1 MRKNKEIDKN
11 PLWTRD
17 FTIITLGSVVSMIGN
32 SLSGFAMS
40 LMVLDYT
47 SSALFYAI
55 YVMAFTF
62 PQIVVPIF
70 SGAILDR
77 FSRRKTIYTLDYI
90 SSIFYLSVGI
100 LLHNGW
106 FNYPIFALMVF
117 ILGCIQSMY
126 QVAYQSFYPM
136 LISEGNFSKAYSVAS
151 MLESVTVFI
160 VPISTLVYNAV
171 GIGPLM
177 IANAVCFF
185 IAATVET
192 QIKAKEKYVE
202 DRKIDN
208 KESKVK
214 MMLSDT
220 KAGFMYLW
228 SENGLFFI
236 ALYFLFSS
244 FGGGVSN
251 VSLLPYMKETMP
263 NGEYYYL
270 IIGGMMMLGR
280 VVTSSWHYRHKLPID
295 KKFLIAFLVYIFIS
309 IIEGSLLFLPLIM
322 MFTLSFFSGCL
333 GVTSYT
339 IRISATQS
347 YVPDEKK
354 GRFNGAFNMLSVL
367 GALIG
372 EGVAGVLSTFM
383 DMRFVMLTTQMV
395 VLLAAVIIMGG
406 KRRYV
411 APIYNREQ

>member
-1 MRKNKEIDKN
+1 MKKENTN

-17 FTIITLGSVVSMIGN
+17 FTIITLGSVVSMVGN

-47 SSALFYAI
+47 SSSLFYAI
-55 YVMAFTF
+55 YIMVFTL
-62 PQIVVPIF
+62 PQLIVPVF

-77 FSRRKTIYTLDYI
+77 FSRKKTIYTLDYI
-90 SSIFYLSVGI
+90 SSLLYLTVG
-100 LLHNGW
+100 LLLFNGW
-106 FNYPIFALMVF
+106 FNYPLFALFVF
-117 ILGCIQSMY
+117 ILGSIQSIY

-160 VPISTLVYNAV
+160 VPVSTLVYNV
-171 GIGPLM
+171 FGIGPLM
-177 IANAVCFF
+177 LANALCFF

-192 QIKAKEKYVE
+192 RIKTEEKYVTDQKATE
-202 DRKIDN
+202 EKNKIHQ
-208 KESKVK
+208 
-214 MMLSDT
+214 MLSDT
-220 KAGFMYLW
+220 KKGFEYLW
-228 SENGLFFI
+228 QEKGLFFI

-244 FGGGVSN
+244 ISGGASN
-251 VSLLPYMKETMP
+251 VIYLPYMKA
-263 NGEYYYL
+263 NFAHGEYYYL
-270 IIGGMMMLGR
+270 LFGGFMMLGR
-280 VVTSSWHYRHKLPID
+280 VITSSWHYRNKLPVN
-295 KKFLIAFLVYIFIS
+295 KKFLITFIVYTTL
-309 IIEGSLLFLPLIM
+309 SLINGALLYLPLAL
-322 MFTLSFFSGCL
+322 MFILGFIQGCM

-367 GALIG
+367 GCLIG
-372 EGVAGVLSTFM
+372 EGIAGVLSELM
-383 DMRFVMLTTQMV
+383 DMRLVV
-395 VLLAAVIIMGG
+395 VLVEVVVFASAVLIMGG
-406 KRRYV
+406 GRKSV

>member
-1 MRKNKEIDKN
+1 MKKENTN

-17 FTIITLGSVVSMIGN
+17 FTIITLGSVVSMVGN

-47 SSALFYAI
+47 SSSLFYAI
-55 YVMAFTF
+55 YIMVFTL
-62 PQIVVPIF
+62 PQLIVPVF

-77 FSRRKTIYTLDYI
+77 FSRKKTIYTLDYI
-90 SSIFYLSVGI
+90 SSILYLTVG
-100 LLHNGW
+100 LLLFNGW
-106 FNYPIFALMVF
+106 FNYPLFALFVF
-117 ILGCIQSMY
+117 ILGSIQSIY

-136 LISEGNFSKAYSVAS
+136 LITEGNFSKAYSVAS

-160 VPISTLVYNAV
+160 VPVSTLVYNIF

-177 IANAVCFF
+177 LANALCFF

-192 QIKAKEKYVE
+192 RIKTEEKYVTDQKATE
-202 DRKIDN
+202 EKNKIHQ
-208 KESKVK
+208 
-214 MMLSDT
+214 MLSDT
-220 KAGFMYLW
+220 KKGFEYLW
-228 SENGLFFI
+228 QEKGLFFI

-244 FGGGVSN
+244 ISGGASN
-251 VSLLPYMKETMP
+251 VIYLPYMKA
-263 NGEYYYL
+263 NFAHGEYYYL
-270 IIGGMMMLGR
+270 LFGGFMMLGR
-280 VVTSSWHYRHKLPID
+280 VITSSWHYRNKLPVN
-295 KKFLIAFLVYIFIS
+295 KKFLITFIVYTTL
-309 IIEGSLLFLPLIM
+309 SLINGALLYLPLTIM
-322 MFTLSFFSGCL
+322 FILGFIQGCM

-367 GALIG
+367 GCLIG
-372 EGVAGVLSTFM
+372 EGIAGVLSELM
-383 DMRFVMLTTQMV
+383 DMRLVV
-395 VLLAAVIIMGG
+395 VLVGVVVFASAVLIMGG
-406 KRRYV
+406 GRKSV

>member
-1 MRKNKEIDKN
+1 MKKENTN

-17 FTIITLGSVVSMIGN
+17 FTIITLGSVVSMVGN

-47 SSALFYAI
+47 SSSLFYAI
-55 YVMAFTF
+55 YIMVFTL
-62 PQIVVPIF
+62 PQLIVPVF

-77 FSRRKTIYTLDYI
+77 FSRKKTIYTLDYI
-90 SSIFYLSVGI
+90 SSLLYLAVG
-100 LLHNGW
+100 LLLFNGW
-106 FNYPIFALMVF
+106 FNYPLFALFVF
-117 ILGCIQSMY
+117 ILGSIQSIY

-160 VPISTLVYNAV
+160 VPVSTLVYNV
-171 GIGPLM
+171 FGIGPLM
-177 IANAVCFF
+177 LANALCFF

-192 QIKAKEKYVE
+192 RIKTEEKYVADQKATE
-202 DRKIDN
+202 EKNKIHQ
-208 KESKVK
+208 
-214 MMLSDT
+214 MLSDT
-220 KAGFMYLW
+220 KKGFEYLW
-228 SENGLFFI
+228 QEKGLFFI

-244 FGGGVSN
+244 ISGGASN
-251 VSLLPYMKETMP
+251 VIYLPYMKA
-263 NGEYYYL
+263 NFAHGEYYYL
-270 IIGGMMMLGR
+270 LFGGFMMLGR
-280 VVTSSWHYRHKLPID
+280 VITSSWHYRNKLPVN
-295 KKFLIAFLVYIFIS
+295 KKFLITFIVYTTL
-309 IIEGSLLFLPLIM
+309 SLINGALLYLPLTIM
-322 MFTLSFFSGCL
+322 FILGFIQGCM

-367 GALIG
+367 GCLIG
-372 EGVAGVLSTFM
+372 EGIAGVLSELM
-383 DMRFVMLTTQMV
+383 DMRLVV
-395 VLLAAVIIMGG
+395 VLVEVVVFASAVLIMGG
-406 KRRYV
+406 GRKSV

>member
-1 MRKNKEIDKN
+1 MKKENTN

-17 FTIITLGSVVSMIGN
+17 FTIITLGSVVSMVGN

-47 SSALFYAI
+47 SSSLFYAI
-55 YVMAFTF
+55 YIMVFTL
-62 PQIVVPIF
+62 PQLIVPVF

-77 FSRRKTIYTLDYI
+77 FSRKKTIYTLDYI
-90 SSIFYLSVGI
+90 SSILYLTVG
-100 LLHNGW
+100 LLLFNGW
-106 FNYPIFALMVF
+106 FNYPLFALFVF
-117 ILGCIQSMY
+117 ILGRIQSIY

-160 VPISTLVYNAV
+160 VPVSTLVYNV
-171 GIGPLM
+171 FGIGPLM
-177 IANAVCFF
+177 LANALCFF

-192 QIKAKEKYVE
+192 RIKTEEKYVADQKATE
-202 DRKIDN
+202 EKNKIHQ
-208 KESKVK
+208 
-214 MMLSDT
+214 MLSDT
-220 KAGFMYLW
+220 KKGFEYLW
-228 SENGLFFI
+228 QEKGLFFI

-244 FGGGVSN
+244 ISGGASN
-251 VSLLPYMKETMP
+251 VIYLPYMKA
-263 NGEYYYL
+263 NFAHGEYYYL
-270 IIGGMMMLGR
+270 LFGGFMMLGR
-280 VVTSSWHYRHKLPID
+280 VLTSSWHYRNKLPVN
-295 KKFLIAFLVYIFIS
+295 KKFLITFIVYTTL
-309 IIEGSLLFLPLIM
+309 SLINGALLYLPLTIM
-322 MFTLSFFSGCL
+322 FILGFIQGCM

-367 GALIG
+367 GCLIG
-372 EGVAGVLSTFM
+372 EGIAGVLSELM
-383 DMRFVMLTTQMV
+383 DMRLVV
-395 VLLAAVIIMGG
+395 VLVEVVVFASAVLIMGG
-406 KRRYV
+406 GRKSV

>member
-1 MRKNKEIDKN
+1 MKKENTN

-17 FTIITLGSVVSMIGN
+17 FTIITLGSVVSMVGN

-47 SSALFYAI
+47 SSSLFYAI
-55 YVMAFTF
+55 YIMVFTL
-62 PQIVVPIF
+62 PQLIVPVF

-77 FSRRKTIYTLDYI
+77 FSRKKTIYTLDYI
-90 SSIFYLSVGI
+90 SSILYLTVG
-100 LLHNGW
+100 LLLFNGW
-106 FNYPIFALMVF
+106 FNYPLFALFVF
-117 ILGCIQSMY
+117 ILGSIQSIY

-160 VPISTLVYNAV
+160 VPVSTLVYNV
-171 GIGPLM
+171 FGIGPLM
-177 IANAVCFF
+177 LANALCFF

-192 QIKAKEKYVE
+192 RIKTEEKYVE
-202 DRKIDN
+202 EQKATEEKNKIHQ
-208 KESKVK
+208 
-214 MMLSDT
+214 MLSDT
-220 KAGFMYLW
+220 KKGFEYLW
-228 SENGLFFI
+228 QEKGLFFI

-244 FGGGVSN
+244 ISGGASN
-251 VSLLPYMKETMP
+251 VIYLPYIKA
-263 NGEYYYL
+263 NFAHGEYYYL
-270 IIGGMMMLGR
+270 LFGGFMMLGR
-280 VVTSSWHYRHKLPID
+280 VITSSWHYRNKLPVN
-295 KKFLIAFLVYIFIS
+295 KKFLITFIVYTTL
-309 IIEGSLLFLPLIM
+309 SLINGALLYLPLTIM
-322 MFTLSFFSGCL
+322 FILGFIQGCM

-367 GALIG
+367 GCLIG
-372 EGVAGVLSTFM
+372 EGIAGVLSELM
-383 DMRFVMLTTQMV
+383 DMRLVV
-395 VLLAAVIIMGG
+395 VLVEVVVFASAVLIMGG
-406 KRRYV
+406 GRKSV

>member
-1 MRKNKEIDKN
+1 MKKENTN

-17 FTIITLGSVVSMIGN
+17 FTIITLGSVVSMVGN

-47 SSALFYAI
+47 SSSLFYAI
-55 YVMAFTF
+55 YIMVFTL
-62 PQIVVPIF
+62 PQLIVPVF

-77 FSRRKTIYTLDYI
+77 FSRKKTIYTLDYI
-90 SSIFYLSVGI
+90 SSLLYLAVG
-100 LLHNGW
+100 LLLFNGW
-106 FNYPIFALMVF
+106 FNYPLFALFVF
-117 ILGCIQSMY
+117 ILGSIQSIY

-160 VPISTLVYNAV
+160 VPVSTLVYNV
-171 GIGPLM
+171 FGIGPLM
-177 IANAVCFF
+177 LANALCFF

-192 QIKAKEKYVE
+192 RIKTEEKYVTDQKATE
-202 DRKIDN
+202 EKNKIHQ
-208 KESKVK
+208 
-214 MMLSDT
+214 MLSDT
-220 KAGFMYLW
+220 KKGFEYLW
-228 SENGLFFI
+228 QEKGLFFI

-244 FGGGVSN
+244 ISGGASN
-251 VSLLPYMKETMP
+251 VIYLPYMKA
-263 NGEYYYL
+263 NFAHGEYYYL
-270 IIGGMMMLGR
+270 LFGGFMMLGR
-280 VVTSSWHYRHKLPID
+280 VLTSSWHYRNKLPVN
-295 KKFLIAFLVYIFIS
+295 KKFLITFIVYTTL
-309 IIEGSLLFLPLIM
+309 SLINGALLYLPLTIM
-322 MFTLSFFSGCL
+322 FILGFIQGCM

-367 GALIG
+367 GCLIG
-372 EGVAGVLSTFM
+372 EGIAGVLSELM
-383 DMRFVMLTTQMV
+383 DMRLVV
-395 VLLAAVIIMGG
+395 VLVEVVVFAAAVLIMGG
-406 KRRYV
+406 GRKSV

>member
-1 MRKNKEIDKN
+1 MKKENTN

-17 FTIITLGSVVSMIGN
+17 FTIITLGSVVSMVGN

-47 SSALFYAI
+47 SSSLFYAI
-55 YVMAFTF
+55 YIMVFTL
-62 PQIVVPIF
+62 PQLIVPVF

-77 FSRRKTIYTLDYI
+77 FSRKKTIYTLDYI
-90 SSIFYLSVGI
+90 SSILYLTVG
-100 LLHNGW
+100 LLLFNGW
-106 FNYPIFALMVF
+106 FNYPLFALFVF
-117 ILGCIQSMY
+117 ILGSIQSIY

-160 VPISTLVYNAV
+160 VPVSTLVYNV
-171 GIGPLM
+171 FGIGPLM
-177 IANAVCFF
+177 LANALCFF

-192 QIKAKEKYVE
+192 RIKSEEKYVE
-202 DRKIDN
+202 EQKATEEKNKIHQ
-208 KESKVK
+208 
-214 MMLSDT
+214 MLSDT
-220 KAGFMYLW
+220 KKGFEYLW
-228 SENGLFFI
+228 QEKGLFFI

-244 FGGGVSN
+244 ISGGASN
-251 VSLLPYMKETMP
+251 VIYLPYMKA
-263 NGEYYYL
+263 NFAHGEYYYL
-270 IIGGMMMLGR
+270 LFGGFMMLGR
-280 VVTSSWHYRHKLPID
+280 VLTSSWHYRNKLPVN
-295 KKFLIAFLVYIFIS
+295 KKFLITFIVYTTL
-309 IIEGSLLFLPLIM
+309 SLINGALLYLPLTIM
-322 MFTLSFFSGCL
+322 FILGFIQGCM

-367 GALIG
+367 GCLIG
-372 EGVAGVLSTFM
+372 EGIAGVLSELM
-383 DMRFVMLTTQMV
+383 DMRLVV
-395 VLLAAVIIMGG
+395 VLVEVVVFASAVLIMGG
-406 KRRYV
+406 GRKSV

>member
-1 MRKNKEIDKN
+1 MKKENTN

-17 FTIITLGSVVSMIGN
+17 FTIITLGSVVSMVGN

-47 SSALFYAI
+47 SSSLFYAI
-55 YVMAFTF
+55 YIMVFTL
-62 PQIVVPIF
+62 PQLIVPVF

-77 FSRRKTIYTLDYI
+77 FSRKKTIYTLDYI
-90 SSIFYLSVGI
+90 SSILYLTVG
-100 LLHNGW
+100 LLLFNGW
-106 FNYPIFALMVF
+106 FNYPLFAIFVF
-117 ILGCIQSMY
+117 ILGSIQSIY

-160 VPISTLVYNAV
+160 VPVSTLVYNV
-171 GIGPLM
+171 FGIGPLM
-177 IANAVCFF
+177 LANALCFF

-192 QIKAKEKYVE
+192 RTKTEEKYVTDQKATE
-202 DRKIDN
+202 EKNKIHQ
-208 KESKVK
+208 
-214 MMLSDT
+214 MLSDT
-220 KAGFMYLW
+220 KKGFEYLW
-228 SENGLFFI
+228 QEKGLFFI

-244 FGGGVSN
+244 ISGGASN
-251 VSLLPYMKETMP
+251 VIYLPYMKA
-263 NGEYYYL
+263 NFAHGEYYYL
-270 IIGGMMMLGR
+270 LFGGFMMLGR
-280 VVTSSWHYRHKLPID
+280 VITSSWHYRNKLPVN
-295 KKFLIAFLVYIFIS
+295 KKFLITFIVYTTL
-309 IIEGSLLFLPLIM
+309 SLINGALLYLPLTIM
-322 MFTLSFFSGCL
+322 FILGFIQGCM

-367 GALIG
+367 GCLIG
-372 EGVAGVLSTFM
+372 EGIAGVLSELM
-383 DMRFVMLTTQMV
+383 DMRLVV
-395 VLLAAVIIMGG
+395 VLVEVVVFASAVLIMGG
-406 KRRYV
+406 GRKSV

>member
-1 MRKNKEIDKN
+1 MKKENTN

-17 FTIITLGSVVSMIGN
+17 FTIITLGSVVSMVGN

-47 SSALFYAI
+47 SSSLFYAI
-55 YVMAFTF
+55 YIMVFTL
-62 PQIVVPIF
+62 PQLIVPVF

-77 FSRRKTIYTLDYI
+77 FSRKKTIYTLDYI
-90 SSIFYLSVGI
+90 SSILYLTVG
-100 LLHNGW
+100 LLLFNGW
-106 FNYPIFALMVF
+106 FNYPLFALFVF
-117 ILGCIQSMY
+117 ILGSIQSIY

-160 VPISTLVYNAV
+160 VPVSTLVYNV
-171 GIGPLM
+171 FGIGPLM
-177 IANAVCFF
+177 LANALCFF

-192 QIKAKEKYVE
+192 RIKSEEKYVE
-202 DRKIDN
+202 EQKATEEKNKIHQ
-208 KESKVK
+208 
-214 MMLSDT
+214 MLSDT
-220 KAGFMYLW
+220 KKGFEYLW
-228 SENGLFFI
+228 QEKGLFFI

-244 FGGGVSN
+244 ISGGASN
-251 VSLLPYMKETMP
+251 VIYLPYMKA
-263 NGEYYYL
+263 NFAHGEYYYL
-270 IIGGMMMLGR
+270 LFGGFMMLGR
-280 VVTSSWHYRHKLPID
+280 VITSSWHYRNKLPVN
-295 KKFLIAFLVYIFIS
+295 KKFLITFIVYTTL
-309 IIEGSLLFLPLIM
+309 SLINGALLYLPLTIM
-322 MFTLSFFSGCL
+322 FILGFIQGCM

-367 GALIG
+367 GCLIG
-372 EGVAGVLSTFM
+372 EGIAGVLSELM
-383 DMRFVMLTTQMV
+383 DMRLVV
-395 VLLAAVIIMGG
+395 VLVEVVVFASAVLIMGG
-406 KRRYV
+406 GRKSV

>member
-1 MRKNKEIDKN
+1 MKKENTN

-17 FTIITLGSVVSMIGN
+17 FTIITLGSVVSMVGN

-47 SSALFYAI
+47 SSSLFYAI
-55 YVMAFTF
+55 YIMVFTL
-62 PQIVVPIF
+62 PQLIVPVF

-77 FSRRKTIYTLDYI
+77 FSRKKTIYTLDYI
-90 SSIFYLSVGI
+90 SSILYLTVG
-100 LLHNGW
+100 LLLFNGW
-106 FNYPIFALMVF
+106 FNYPLFALFVF
-117 ILGCIQSMY
+117 ILGSIQSIY

-160 VPISTLVYNAV
+160 VPVSTLVYNV
-171 GIGPLM
+171 FGIGPLM
-177 IANAVCFF
+177 LANALCFF

-192 QIKAKEKYVE
+192 RIKTEEKSVTDQKATE
-202 DRKIDN
+202 EKN
-208 KESKVK
+208 KRHQ
-214 MMLSDT
+214 MLSDT
-220 KAGFMYLW
+220 KKGFEYLW
-228 SENGLFFI
+228 QEKGLFFI

-244 FGGGVSN
+244 ISGGASN
-251 VSLLPYMKETMP
+251 VIYLPYMKA
-263 NGEYYYL
+263 NFAHGEYYYL
-270 IIGGMMMLGR
+270 LFGGFMMLGR
-280 VVTSSWHYRHKLPID
+280 VITSSWHYRNKLPVN
-295 KKFLIAFLVYIFIS
+295 KKFLITFIVYTTL
-309 IIEGSLLFLPLIM
+309 SLINGALLYLPLTIM
-322 MFTLSFFSGCL
+322 FILGFIQGCM

-367 GALIG
+367 GCLIG
-372 EGVAGVLSTFM
+372 EGIAGVLSELM
-383 DMRFVMLTTQMV
+383 DMRLVV
-395 VLLAAVIIMGG
+395 VLVEVVVFASAVLIMGG
-406 KRRYV
+406 GRKSV

>member
-1 MRKNKEIDKN
+1 MKKENTN

-17 FTIITLGSVVSMIGN
+17 FTIITLGSVVSMVGN

-47 SSALFYAI
+47 SSSLFYAI
-55 YVMAFTF
+55 YIMVFTL
-62 PQIVVPIF
+62 PQLIVPVF

-77 FSRRKTIYTLDYI
+77 FSRKKTIYTLDYI
-90 SSIFYLSVGI
+90 SSILYLTVG
-100 LLHNGW
+100 LLLFNGW
-106 FNYPIFALMVF
+106 FNYPLFALFVF
-117 ILGCIQSMY
+117 ILGSIQSIY

-160 VPISTLVYNAV
+160 VPVSTLVYNV
-171 GIGPLM
+171 FGIGPLM
-177 IANAVCFF
+177 LANALCFF

-192 QIKAKEKYVE
+192 RIKTEEKYVTDQKATE
-202 DRKIDN
+202 EKNKIHQ
-208 KESKVK
+208 
-214 MMLSDT
+214 MLSDT
-220 KAGFMYLW
+220 KKGFEYLW
-228 SENGLFFI
+228 QEKGLFFI

-244 FGGGVSN
+244 ISGGASN
-251 VSLLPYMKETMP
+251 VIYLPYMKA
-263 NGEYYYL
+263 NFAHGEYYYL
-270 IIGGMMMLGR
+270 LFGGFMMLGR
-280 VVTSSWHYRHKLPID
+280 VLTSSWHYRNKLPVN
-295 KKFLIAFLVYIFIS
+295 KKFLITFIVYTTL
-309 IIEGSLLFLPLIM
+309 SLINGALLYLPLTIM
-322 MFTLSFFSGCL
+322 FILGFIQGCM

-367 GALIG
+367 GCLIG
-372 EGVAGVLSTFM
+372 EGIAGVLSELM
-383 DMRFVMLTTQMV
+383 DMRLVV
-395 VLLAAVIIMGG
+395 VLVEVVVFASAVLIMGG
-406 KRRYV
+406 GRKSV

>member
-185 IAATVET
+185 IAATV
-192 QIKAKEKYVE
+192 
-202 DRKIDN
+202 
-208 KESKVK
+208 
-214 MMLSDT
+214 DT

-228 SENGLFFI
+228 SEKGLFFI

-383 DMRFVMLTTQMV
+383 DMRFVMLTTQMI
-395 VLLAAVIIMGG
+395 VLLSAVFIMGG
-406 KRRYV
+406 KRRYI

>member
-1 MRKNKEIDKN
+1 MKKENTN

-17 FTIITLGSVVSMIGN
+17 FTIITLGSVVSMVGN

-47 SSALFYAI
+47 SSSLFYAI
-55 YVMAFTF
+55 YIMVFTL
-62 PQIVVPIF
+62 PQLIVPVF

-77 FSRRKTIYTLDYI
+77 FSRKKTIYTLDYI
-90 SSIFYLSVGI
+90 SSLLYLAVG
-100 LLHNGW
+100 LLLFNGW
-106 FNYPIFALMVF
+106 FNYPLFALFVF
-117 ILGCIQSMY
+117 ILGSIQSIY

-160 VPISTLVYNAV
+160 VPVSTLVYNV
-171 GIGPLM
+171 FGIGPLM
-177 IANAVCFF
+177 LANALCFF

-192 QIKAKEKYVE
+192 RIKTEEKYVTDQKATE
-202 DRKIDN
+202 EKNKIHQ
-208 KESKVK
+208 
-214 MMLSDT
+214 MLSDT
-220 KAGFMYLW
+220 KKGFEYLW
-228 SENGLFFI
+228 QEKGLFFI

-244 FGGGVSN
+244 ISGGASN
-251 VSLLPYMKETMP
+251 VIYLPYMKA
-263 NGEYYYL
+263 NFAHGEYYYL
-270 IIGGMMMLGR
+270 LFGGFMMLGR
-280 VVTSSWHYRHKLPID
+280 VITSSWHYRNKLPVN
-295 KKFLIAFLVYIFIS
+295 KKFLITFIVYTTL
-309 IIEGSLLFLPLIM
+309 SLINGALLYLPLTIM
-322 MFTLSFFSGCL
+322 FILGFIQGCM

-367 GALIG
+367 GCLIG
-372 EGVAGVLSTFM
+372 EGIAGVLSELM
-383 DMRFVMLTTQMV
+383 DMRLV
-395 VLLAAVIIMGG
+395 VVIVEVVVFASAVLIMGG
-406 KRRYV
+406 GRKSV

>member
-1 MRKNKEIDKN
+1 MKKENTN

-17 FTIITLGSVVSMIGN
+17 FTIITLGSVVSMVGN

-47 SSALFYAI
+47 SSSLFYAI
-55 YVMAFTF
+55 YIMVFTL
-62 PQIVVPIF
+62 PQLIVPVF

-77 FSRRKTIYTLDYI
+77 FSRKKTIYTLDYI
-90 SSIFYLSVGI
+90 SSILYLTVG
-100 LLHNGW
+100 LLLFNGW
-106 FNYPIFALMVF
+106 FNYPLFALFVF
-117 ILGCIQSMY
+117 ILGSIQSIY

-160 VPISTLVYNAV
+160 VPVSTLVYNV
-171 GIGPLM
+171 FGIGPLM
-177 IANAVCFF
+177 LANALCFF

-192 QIKAKEKYVE
+192 RIKTEEKYVME
-202 DRKIDN
+202 QKATEEKNKIHQ
-208 KESKVK
+208 
-214 MMLSDT
+214 MLSDT
-220 KAGFMYLW
+220 QKGFEYLW
-228 SENGLFFI
+228 QEKGLFFI

-244 FGGGVSN
+244 ISGGASN
-251 VSLLPYMKETMP
+251 VIYLPYMKA
-263 NGEYYYL
+263 NFAHGEYYYL
-270 IIGGMMMLGR
+270 LFGGFMMLGR
-280 VVTSSWHYRHKLPID
+280 VITSSWHYRNKLPVN
-295 KKFLIAFLVYIFIS
+295 KKFLITFIVYTTL
-309 IIEGSLLFLPLIM
+309 SLINGALLYLPLAL
-322 MFTLSFFSGCL
+322 MFILGFIQGCM

-367 GALIG
+367 GCLIG
-372 EGVAGVLSTFM
+372 EGIAGVLSELM
-383 DMRFVMLTTQMV
+383 DMRLVV
-395 VLLAAVIIMGG
+395 VLVEVVVFASAVLIMGG
-406 KRRYV
+406 GRKSV

>member
-1 MRKNKEIDKN
+1 MKKENTN

-17 FTIITLGSVVSMIGN
+17 FTIITLGSVVSMVGN

-47 SSALFYAI
+47 SSSLFYAI
-55 YVMAFTF
+55 YIMVFTL
-62 PQIVVPIF
+62 PQLIVPVF

-77 FSRRKTIYTLDYI
+77 FSRKKTIYTLDYI
-90 SSIFYLSVGI
+90 SSLLYLAVG
-100 LLHNGW
+100 LLLFNGW
-106 FNYPIFALMVF
+106 FNYPLFALFVF
-117 ILGCIQSMY
+117 ILGSIQSIY

-160 VPISTLVYNAV
+160 VPVSTLVYNV
-171 GIGPLM
+171 FGIGPLM
-177 IANAVCFF
+177 LANALCFF

-192 QIKAKEKYVE
+192 RIKTEEKYVTDQKATE
-202 DRKIDN
+202 EKNKIHQ
-208 KESKVK
+208 
-214 MMLSDT
+214 MLSDT
-220 KAGFMYLW
+220 KKGFEYLW
-228 SENGLFFI
+228 QEKGLFFI

-244 FGGGVSN
+244 ISGGASN
-251 VSLLPYMKETMP
+251 VIYLPYMKA
-263 NGEYYYL
+263 NFAHGEYYYL
-270 IIGGMMMLGR
+270 LFGGFMMLGR
-280 VVTSSWHYRHKLPID
+280 VITSSWHYRNKLPVN
-295 KKFLIAFLVYIFIS
+295 KKFLITFIVYTTL
-309 IIEGSLLFLPLIM
+309 SLINGALLYLPLAL
-322 MFTLSFFSGCL
+322 MFILGFIQGCM

-367 GALIG
+367 GCLIG
-372 EGVAGVLSTFM
+372 EGIAGVLSELM
-383 DMRFVMLTTQMV
+383 DMRLVV
-395 VLLAAVIIMGG
+395 VLVEVVVFASAVLIMGG
-406 KRRYV
+406 GRKSV

>member
-1 MRKNKEIDKN
+1 MKKENTN

-17 FTIITLGSVVSMIGN
+17 FTIITLGSVVSMVGN

-47 SSALFYAI
+47 SSSLFYAI
-55 YVMAFTF
+55 YIMVFTL
-62 PQIVVPIF
+62 PQLIVPVF

-77 FSRRKTIYTLDYI
+77 FSRKKTIYTLDYI
-90 SSIFYLSVGI
+90 SSLLYLDVG
-100 LLHNGW
+100 LLLFNGW
-106 FNYPIFALMVF
+106 FNYPLFALFVF
-117 ILGCIQSMY
+117 ILGSIQSIY

-160 VPISTLVYNAV
+160 VPVSTLVYNV
-171 GIGPLM
+171 FGIGPLM
-177 IANAVCFF
+177 LANALCFF

-192 QIKAKEKYVE
+192 RIKTEEKYVTDQKATE
-202 DRKIDN
+202 EKNKIHQ
-208 KESKVK
+208 
-214 MMLSDT
+214 MLSDT
-220 KAGFMYLW
+220 KKGFEYLW
-228 SENGLFFI
+228 QEKGLFFI

-244 FGGGVSN
+244 ISGGASN
-251 VSLLPYMKETMP
+251 VIYLPYMKA
-263 NGEYYYL
+263 NFAHGEYYYL
-270 IIGGMMMLGR
+270 LFGGFMMLGR
-280 VVTSSWHYRHKLPID
+280 VITSSWHYRNKLPVN
-295 KKFLIAFLVYIFIS
+295 KKFLITFIVYTTL
-309 IIEGSLLFLPLIM
+309 SLINGALLYLPLTIM
-322 MFTLSFFSGCL
+322 FILGFIQGCM

-367 GALIG
+367 GCLIG
-372 EGVAGVLSTFM
+372 EGIAGVLSELM
-383 DMRFVMLTTQMV
+383 DMRLVV
-395 VLLAAVIIMGG
+395 VLVEVVVFAAAVLIMGG
-406 KRRYV
+406 GRKSV

>member
-1 MRKNKEIDKN
+1 MKKENTN

-17 FTIITLGSVVSMIGN
+17 FTIITLGSVVSMVGN

-47 SSALFYAI
+47 SSSLFYAI
-55 YVMAFTF
+55 YIMVFTL
-62 PQIVVPIF
+62 PQLIVPVF

-77 FSRRKTIYTLDYI
+77 FSRKKTIYTLDYI
-90 SSIFYLSVGI
+90 SSLLYLAVG
-100 LLHNGW
+100 LLLFNGW
-106 FNYPIFALMVF
+106 FNYPLFALFVF
-117 ILGCIQSMY
+117 ILGSIQSIY

-160 VPISTLVYNAV
+160 VPVSTLVYNV
-171 GIGPLM
+171 FGIGPLM
-177 IANAVCFF
+177 LANALCFF

-192 QIKAKEKYVE
+192 RIKTEEKYVTDQKATE
-202 DRKIDN
+202 EKNKIHQ
-208 KESKVK
+208 
-214 MMLSDT
+214 MLSDT
-220 KAGFMYLW
+220 KKGFEYLW
-228 SENGLFFI
+228 QEKGLFFI

-244 FGGGVSN
+244 ISGGASN
-251 VSLLPYMKETMP
+251 VIYLPYMKA
-263 NGEYYYL
+263 NFAHGEYYYL
-270 IIGGMMMLGR
+270 LFGGFMMLGR
-280 VVTSSWHYRHKLPID
+280 VITSSWHYRNKLPVN
-295 KKFLIAFLVYIFIS
+295 KKFLITFIVYTTL
-309 IIEGSLLFLPLIM
+309 SLINGALLYLPLTIM
-322 MFTLSFFSGCL
+322 FILGFIQGCM

-367 GALIG
+367 GCLIG
-372 EGVAGVLSTFM
+372 EGIAGVLSELM
-383 DMRFVMLTTQMV
+383 DMRLVV
-395 VLLAAVIIMGG
+395 VLVEVVVFAAAVLIMGG
-406 KRRYV
+406 GRKSV

>member
-1 MRKNKEIDKN
+1 MKKENTN

-17 FTIITLGSVVSMIGN
+17 FTIITLGSVVSMVGN

-47 SSALFYAI
+47 SSSLFYAI
-55 YVMAFTF
+55 YIMVFTL
-62 PQIVVPIF
+62 PQLIVPVF

-77 FSRRKTIYTLDYI
+77 FSRKKTIYTLDYI
-90 SSIFYLSVGI
+90 SSLLYLAVG
-100 LLHNGW
+100 LLLFNGW
-106 FNYPIFALMVF
+106 FNYPLFALFVF
-117 ILGCIQSMY
+117 ILGSIQSIY

-160 VPISTLVYNAV
+160 VPVSTLVYNV
-171 GIGPLM
+171 FGIGPLM
-177 IANAVCFF
+177 LANALCFF

-192 QIKAKEKYVE
+192 RIKTEEKYVTDQKATE
-202 DRKIDN
+202 EKNKIHQ
-208 KESKVK
+208 
-214 MMLSDT
+214 MLSDT
-220 KAGFMYLW
+220 KKGFEYLW
-228 SENGLFFI
+228 QEKGLFFI

-244 FGGGVSN
+244 ISGGASN
-251 VSLLPYMKETMP
+251 VIYLPYMKA
-263 NGEYYYL
+263 NFAHGEYYYL
-270 IIGGMMMLGR
+270 LFGGFMMLGR
-280 VVTSSWHYRHKLPID
+280 VITSSWHYRNKLPVN
-295 KKFLIAFLVYIFIS
+295 KKFLITFIVYTTL
-309 IIEGSLLFLPLIM
+309 SLINGALLYLPLAL
-322 MFTLSFFSGCL
+322 MFILGFIHGCM

-367 GALIG
+367 GCLIG
-372 EGVAGVLSTFM
+372 EGIAGVLSELM
-383 DMRFVMLTTQMV
+383 DMRLVV
-395 VLLAAVIIMGG
+395 VLVEVVVFASAVLIMGG
-406 KRRYV
+406 GRKSV

>member
-1 MRKNKEIDKN
+1 MKKENTN

-17 FTIITLGSVVSMIGN
+17 FTIITLGSVVSMVGN

-47 SSALFYAI
+47 SSSLFYAI
-55 YVMAFTF
+55 YIMVFTL
-62 PQIVVPIF
+62 PQLIVPVF

-77 FSRRKTIYTLDYI
+77 FSRKKTIYTLDYI
-90 SSIFYLSVGI
+90 SSLLYLDVG
-100 LLHNGW
+100 LLLFNGW
-106 FNYPIFALMVF
+106 FNYPLFALFVF
-117 ILGCIQSMY
+117 ILGSIQSIY

-160 VPISTLVYNAV
+160 VPVSTLVYNV
-171 GIGPLM
+171 FGIGPLM
-177 IANAVCFF
+177 LANALCFF

-192 QIKAKEKYVE
+192 RIKTEEKYVADQKATE
-202 DRKIDN
+202 EKNKIHQ
-208 KESKVK
+208 
-214 MMLSDT
+214 MLSDT
-220 KAGFMYLW
+220 KKGFEYLW
-228 SENGLFFI
+228 QEKGLFFI

-244 FGGGVSN
+244 ISGGASN
-251 VSLLPYMKETMP
+251 VIYLPYMKA
-263 NGEYYYL
+263 NFAHGEYYYL
-270 IIGGMMMLGR
+270 LFGGFMMLGR
-280 VVTSSWHYRHKLPID
+280 VLTSSWHYRNKLPVN
-295 KKFLIAFLVYIFIS
+295 KKFLITFIVYTTL
-309 IIEGSLLFLPLIM
+309 SLINGALLYLPLTIM
-322 MFTLSFFSGCL
+322 FILGFIQGCM

-367 GALIG
+367 GCLIG
-372 EGVAGVLSTFM
+372 EGIAGVLSELM
-383 DMRFVMLTTQMV
+383 DMRLVV
-395 VLLAAVIIMGG
+395 VLVEVVVFASAVLIMGG
-406 KRRYV
+406 GRKSV

>member
-1 MRKNKEIDKN
+1 MKKENTN

-17 FTIITLGSVVSMIGN
+17 FTIITLGSVVSMVGN

-47 SSALFYAI
+47 SSSLFYAI
-55 YVMAFTF
+55 YIMVFTL
-62 PQIVVPIF
+62 PQLIVPVF

-77 FSRRKTIYTLDYI
+77 FSRKKTIYTLDYI
-90 SSIFYLSVGI
+90 SSLLYLAVG
-100 LLHNGW
+100 LLLFNGW
-106 FNYPIFALMVF
+106 FNYPLFALFVF
-117 ILGCIQSMY
+117 ILGSIQSIY

-160 VPISTLVYNAV
+160 VPVSTLVYNV
-171 GIGPLM
+171 FGIGPLM
-177 IANAVCFF
+177 LANALCFF

-192 QIKAKEKYVE
+192 RIKTEEKYVADQKATE
-202 DRKIDN
+202 EKNKIHQ
-208 KESKVK
+208 
-214 MMLSDT
+214 MLSDT
-220 KAGFMYLW
+220 KKGFEYLW
-228 SENGLFFI
+228 QEKGLFFI

-244 FGGGVSN
+244 ISGGASN
-251 VSLLPYMKETMP
+251 VIYLPYMKA
-263 NGEYYYL
+263 NFAHGEYYYL
-270 IIGGMMMLGR
+270 LFGGFMMLGR
-280 VVTSSWHYRHKLPID
+280 VLTSSWHYRNKLPVN
-295 KKFLIAFLVYIFIS
+295 KKFLITFIVYTTL
-309 IIEGSLLFLPLIM
+309 SLINGALLYLPLTIM
-322 MFTLSFFSGCL
+322 FILGFIQGCM

-367 GALIG
+367 GCLIG
-372 EGVAGVLSTFM
+372 EGIAGVLSELM
-383 DMRFVMLTTQMV
+383 DMRLVV
-395 VLLAAVIIMGG
+395 VLVEVVVFASAVLIMGG
-406 KRRYV
+406 GRKSV

>member
-1 MRKNKEIDKN
+1 MKKENTN

-17 FTIITLGSVVSMIGN
+17 FTIITLGSVVSMVGN

-47 SSALFYAI
+47 SSSLFYAI
-55 YVMAFTF
+55 YIMVFTL
-62 PQIVVPIF
+62 PQLIVPVF

-77 FSRRKTIYTLDYI
+77 FSRKKTIYTLDYI
-90 SSIFYLSVGI
+90 SSILYLTVG
-100 LLHNGW
+100 LLLFNGW
-106 FNYPIFALMVF
+106 FNYPLFALFVF
-117 ILGCIQSMY
+117 ILGSIQSIY

-160 VPISTLVYNAV
+160 VPVSTLVYNV
-171 GIGPLM
+171 FGIGPLM
-177 IANAVCFF
+177 LANALCFF

-192 QIKAKEKYVE
+192 RIKTEEKYVTDQKATE
-202 DRKIDN
+202 EKNKIHQ
-208 KESKVK
+208 
-214 MMLSDT
+214 MLSDT
-220 KAGFMYLW
+220 KKGFEYLW
-228 SENGLFFI
+228 QEKGLFFI

-244 FGGGVSN
+244 ISGGASN
-251 VSLLPYMKETMP
+251 VIYLPYMKA
-263 NGEYYYL
+263 NFAHGEYYYL
-270 IIGGMMMLGR
+270 LFGGFMMLGR
-280 VVTSSWHYRHKLPID
+280 VITSSWHYRNKLPVN
-295 KKFLIAFLVYIFIS
+295 KKFLITFIVYTTL
-309 IIEGSLLFLPLIM
+309 SLINGALLYLPLSIM
-322 MFTLSFFSGCL
+322 FILGFIQGCM

-367 GALIG
+367 GCLIG
-372 EGVAGVLSTFM
+372 EGIAGVLSELM
-383 DMRFVMLTTQMV
+383 DMRLVV
-395 VLLAAVIIMGG
+395 VLVEVVVFASAVLIMGG
-406 KRRYV
+406 GRKSV

>member
-1 MRKNKEIDKN
+1 MKKENTN

-17 FTIITLGSVVSMIGN
+17 FTIITLGSVVSMVGN

-47 SSALFYAI
+47 SSSLFYAI
-55 YVMAFTF
+55 YIMVFTL
-62 PQIVVPIF
+62 PQLIVPVF

-77 FSRRKTIYTLDYI
+77 FSRKKTIYTLDYI
-90 SSIFYLSVGI
+90 SSILYLTVG
-100 LLHNGW
+100 LLLFNGW
-106 FNYPIFALMVF
+106 FNYPLFALFVF
-117 ILGCIQSMY
+117 ILGSIQSIY

-160 VPISTLVYNAV
+160 VPVSTLVYNV
-171 GIGPLM
+171 FGIGPLM
-177 IANAVCFF
+177 LANALCFF

-192 QIKAKEKYVE
+192 RIKTEEKYVADQKATE
-202 DRKIDN
+202 EKNKIHQ
-208 KESKVK
+208 
-214 MMLSDT
+214 MLSDT
-220 KAGFMYLW
+220 KKGFEYLW
-228 SENGLFFI
+228 QEKGLFFI

-244 FGGGVSN
+244 ISGGASN
-251 VSLLPYMKETMP
+251 VIYLPYMKA
-263 NGEYYYL
+263 NFAHGEYYYL
-270 IIGGMMMLGR
+270 LFGGFMMLGR
-280 VVTSSWHYRHKLPID
+280 VITSSWHYRNKLPVN
-295 KKFLIAFLVYIFIS
+295 KKFLITFIVYTTLSLIN
-309 IIEGSLLFLPLIM
+309 GSLLYLPLTIM
-322 MFTLSFFSGCL
+322 FILGFIQGCM

-367 GALIG
+367 GCLIG
-372 EGVAGVLSTFM
+372 EGIAGVLSELM
-383 DMRFVMLTTQMV
+383 DMRLVV
-395 VLLAAVIIMGG
+395 VLVEVVVFASAVLIMGG
-406 KRRYV
+406 GRKSV

>member
-1 MRKNKEIDKN
+1 MKKENTN

-17 FTIITLGSVVSMIGN
+17 FTIITLGSVVSMVGN

-47 SSALFYAI
+47 SSSLFYAI
-55 YVMAFTF
+55 YIMVFTL
-62 PQIVVPIF
+62 PQLIVPVF

-77 FSRRKTIYTLDYI
+77 FSRKKTIYTLDYI
-90 SSIFYLSVGI
+90 SSLLYLAVG
-100 LLHNGW
+100 LLLFNGW
-106 FNYPIFALMVF
+106 FNYPLFALFVF
-117 ILGCIQSMY
+117 ILGSIQSIY

-160 VPISTLVYNAV
+160 VPVSTLVYNV
-171 GIGPLM
+171 FGIGPLM
-177 IANAVCFF
+177 LANALCFF

-192 QIKAKEKYVE
+192 RIKTEEKYVTDQKATE
-202 DRKIDN
+202 EKNKIHQ
-208 KESKVK
+208 
-214 MMLSDT
+214 MLSDT
-220 KAGFMYLW
+220 KKGFEYLW
-228 SENGLFFI
+228 QEKGLFFI

-244 FGGGVSN
+244 ISGGASN
-251 VSLLPYMKETMP
+251 VIYLPYMKA
-263 NGEYYYL
+263 NFAHGEYYYL
-270 IIGGMMMLGR
+270 LFGGFMMLGR
-280 VVTSSWHYRHKLPID
+280 VLTSSWHYRNKLPVN
-295 KKFLIAFLVYIFIS
+295 KKFLITFIVYTTL
-309 IIEGSLLFLPLIM
+309 SLINGALLYLPLTIM
-322 MFTLSFFSGCL
+322 FILGFIQGCM

-367 GALIG
+367 GCLIG
-372 EGVAGVLSTFM
+372 EGIAGVLSEIM
-383 DMRFVMLTTQMV
+383 DMRLVV
-395 VLLAAVIIMGG
+395 VLVEVVVFASAVLIMGG
-406 KRRYV
+406 GRKSV

>member
-1 MRKNKEIDKN
+1 MKKENTN

-17 FTIITLGSVVSMIGN
+17 FTIITLGSVVSMVGN

-47 SSALFYAI
+47 SSSLFYAI
-55 YVMAFTF
+55 YIMVFTL
-62 PQIVVPIF
+62 PQLIVPVF

-77 FSRRKTIYTLDYI
+77 FSRKKTIYTLDYI
-90 SSIFYLSVGI
+90 SSLLYLAVG
-100 LLHNGW
+100 LLLFNGW
-106 FNYPIFALMVF
+106 FNYPLFALFVF
-117 ILGCIQSMY
+117 ILGSIQSIY

-160 VPISTLVYNAV
+160 VPVSTLVYNV
-171 GIGPLM
+171 FGIGPLM
-177 IANAVCFF
+177 LANALCFF

-192 QIKAKEKYVE
+192 RIKTEEKYVTDQKATE
-202 DRKIDN
+202 EKNKIHQ
-208 KESKVK
+208 
-214 MMLSDT
+214 MLSDT
-220 KAGFMYLW
+220 KKGFEYLW
-228 SENGLFFI
+228 QEKGLFFI

-244 FGGGVSN
+244 ISGGASN
-251 VSLLPYMKETMP
+251 VIYLPYMKA
-263 NGEYYYL
+263 NFAHGEYYYL
-270 IIGGMMMLGR
+270 LFGGFMMLGR
-280 VVTSSWHYRHKLPID
+280 VLTSSWHYRNKLPVN
-295 KKFLIAFLVYIFIS
+295 KKFLITFIVYTTL
-309 IIEGSLLFLPLIM
+309 SLINGALLYLPLSIM
-322 MFTLSFFSGCL
+322 FILGFIQGCM

-367 GALIG
+367 GCLIG
-372 EGVAGVLSTFM
+372 EGIAGVLSELM
-383 DMRFVMLTTQMV
+383 DMRLVV
-395 VLLAAVIIMGG
+395 VLVEVVVFASAVLIMGG
-406 KRRYV
+406 GRKSV